1 MGIYFFSHTL
11 ELYLNKTK
19 DSQIQIFNQN
29 QGFYLICELV
39 VQNDFFPRRNIQTCH
54 FIVIMEDSQFNS

>member
-1 MGIYFFSHTL
+1 MGIFFFSHTL

-29 QGFYLICELV
+29 QGFYLICKLN
-39 VQNDFFPRRNIQTCH
+39 VQNDFFSPKKHTNLPFHCYNGRKP
-54 FIVIMEDSQFNS
+54 D

>member
-1 MGIYFFSHTL
+1 MGIFFFSHTL

-29 QGFYLICELV
+29 QGFYLICKLV
-39 VQNDFFPRRNIQTCH
+39 VQNDFFPREAYKLAI
-54 FIVIMEDSQFNS
+54 SLL